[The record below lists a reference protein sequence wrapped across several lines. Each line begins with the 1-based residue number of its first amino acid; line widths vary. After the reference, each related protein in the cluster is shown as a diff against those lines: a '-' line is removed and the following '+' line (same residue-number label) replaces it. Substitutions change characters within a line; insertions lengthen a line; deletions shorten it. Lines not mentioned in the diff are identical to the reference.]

1 VQALWTLAKMANV
14 LRRFAV
20 HVSATQAKNQFGA
33 MCSHAKTAP
42 VFVEKDG
49 RVDSVILSAKQYA
62 TLSAASAKFSLA
74 DKRKAFEST
83 YKAWLDDQNA
93 QVEKNGLWCDDL
105 RVW

>member
-1 VQALWTLAKMANV
+1 M
-14 LRRFAV
+14 

-49 RVDSVILSAKQYA
+49 RVDTVILSAKHYA
-62 TLSAASAKFSLA
+62 ELRAAGAQSSMAQR
-74 DKRKAFEST
+74 RKAFEHT
-83 YKAWLDDQNA
+83 YKTWLDAQNA

>member
-1 VQALWTLAKMANV
+1 M
-14 LRRFAV
+14 

-33 MCSHAKTAP
+33 MCSHAKSGP

-62 TLSAASAKFSLA
+62 ELNAASRKTSLA
-74 DKRKAFEST
+74 DQRKNFEKT
-83 YKAWLDDQNA
+83 YKSWLNDQND
-93 QVEKNGLWCDDL
+93 QVEKNGLWCDEV

>member
-1 VQALWTLAKMANV
+1 M
-14 LRRFAV
+14 

-49 RVDSVILSAKQYA
+49 RVETVILSAKQYA
-62 TLSAASAKFSLA
+62 DLSAASGKSSLA
-74 DKRKAFEST
+74 DKRKAFETS
-83 YKAWLDDQNA
+83 YKTWLEDQNA
-93 QVEKNGLWCDDL
+93 RIEMRGLWCDDL